1 MLEFDYSVKV
11 KNANG
16 GKLISEYFCTR
27 RAVMSYYEEAKKIYA
42 HYGVD
47 TDSVL
52 DQLSDVPI
60 SVHCWQ
66 GDDVGGFERPDAE
79 LAGGGIQTTG
89 NYPGKAKTIEQLRQD
104 LEQVFSLVGGSH
116 RLNLHAS
123 YGEFGSTFVDRDQIE
138 EKYYQGW
145 LDWGKKMGIPLD
157 FNGTFFSHPMADDG
171 YTLASKDER
180 IRRFW
185 IEHAKRCRKIA
196 AWIGEQQGSP
206 CILDTWVPDG
216 AKNLTVDKFGYRA
229 ILKESLDEIFETEY
243 PSEFMRDALE
253 TKLFGIGSEAF
264 VVGSHE
270 FYMNYAARN
279 NKMLCIDMGHFH
291 TEEDISDKLSAI
303 LLFDDEILLHV
314 SRPMHW
320 DSDHVVL
327 FNDKIKMVA
336 EELVRSGK
344 LESSHIGLDFFDA
357 SINRIGA
364 WVTGIRA
371 MRKALLFAMLEPI
384 DQLIEYEESGNGYA
398 TMALLEQQSVLPFG
412 AIWDEYCRRTNTPLE
427 SELIELVSS
436 YEREVLGERS

>member
-1 MLEFDYSVKV
+1 MHRGSDRVHRELK
-11 KNANG
+11 
-16 GKLISEYFCTR
+16 
-27 RAVMSYYEEAKKIYA
+27 EE
-42 HYGVD
+42 
-47 TDSVL
+47 
-52 DQLSDVPI
+52 DV
-60 SVHCWQ
+60 
-66 GDDVGGFERPDAE
+66 E
-79 LAGGGIQTTG
+79 
-89 NYPGKAKTIEQLRQD
+89 KTIEQLRLD
-104 LEQVFSLVGGSH
+104 IEKVLTLVPGSH

-138 EKYYQGW
+138 EKHYQGW
-145 LDWGKKMGIPLD
+145 VDWSRKVGLPLD
-157 FNGTFFSHPMADDG
+157 FNGTFFSHPLADDG

-216 AKNLTVDKFGYRA
+216 AKNYTVDKFGYRS

-243 PSEFMRDALE
+243 DADLMRDALE

-291 TEEDISDKLSAI
+291 TEEDISDKLSSI

-327 FNDKIKMVA
+327 FNDKVKMVA

-344 LESSHIGLDFFDA
+344 LENSHIGLDFFDA

-364 WVTGIRA
+364 WVTGVRA
-371 MRKALLFAMLEPI
+371 MRKALLFALLQPI
-384 DQLIEYEESGNGYA
+384 DLLIEYEEGGNGYG
-398 TMALLEQQSVLPFG
+398 TMSLLELQNVLPFG
-412 AIWDEYCRRTNTPLE
+412 QVWDEFCSRHNVPLE
-427 SELIELVSS
+427 DDLIDIISA
-436 YEREVLGERS
+436 YEKTVLKERT